1 MSDSTLLAL
10 AGAGLALL
18 FFSSGSATVA
28 RVNNRLNTLANIY
41 HEDFES
47 GFDESW
53 KDDKNA
59 QVSFNMNGMLA
70 TAEEIQQ
77 KQEKFRD
84 MTKRDLMNIVRKDI
98 GNYESGALYFV
109 RKLRNW
115 AIMFDEKKEA
125 FDDGPLRVEPR
136 MVPHVKEF
144 VDQSILILEETL
156 QLISDIY
163 RILPDESVHTARAL
177 VQSPSQDLIRL
188 KFAL

>member
-1 MSDSTLLAL
+1 
-10 AGAGLALL
+10 
-18 FFSSGSATVA
+18 
-28 RVNNRLNTLANIY
+28 
-41 HEDFES
+41 
-47 GFDESW
+47 
-53 KDDKNA
+53 
-59 QVSFNMNGMLA
+59 MNGMLA

-115 AIMFDEKKEA
+115 AIMCDEKKEA

-177 VQSPSQDLIRL
+177 VQSPSQELIRL